1 MNRYWRYLNGLI
13 MGVFFLLNL
22 AACVTIPQESADLS
36 IELGKQI
43 SSLES
48 THLALLDKYFIE
60 KRDRV
65 DQFLIREWV
74 PEFAAQFFANDQIK
88 QLWDKVVHSNDPA
101 DRLQFIVMFGP
112 KLQGKINQKRLELIR
127 PLDEAERLIKQNL
140 NSNYNQAYA
149 INNSISSFLV
159 SASKVADNR
168 NRYLDMFGVKDKTLT
183 GILDQVDTAVESLAE
198 KAEKVASKEDKAKE
212 YYQKFTDL
220 KNKLKERGGK

>member
-1 MNRYWRYLNGLI
+1 MNEQGYLLKRLFVG
-13 MGVFFLLNL
+13 FFLLSMS
-22 AACVTIPQESADLS
+22 ACATIPNESADLS

-48 THLALLDKYFIE
+48 THMALVDKYFAE

-65 DQFLIREWV
+65 DEFLVREWV
-74 PEFAAQFFANDQIK
+74 PEFAAQFFANEQIK
-88 QLWDKVVHSNDPA
+88 DLWDQVVRSNDPA

-140 NSNYNQAYA
+140 SSNYNQAYA
-149 INNSISSFLV
+149 INNSITSFLV

-168 NRYLDMFGVKDKTLT
+168 NRYLEMLGVKDEMLAEV
-183 GILDQVDTAVESLAE
+183 LEQVDTAVESLAD

-212 YYQKFTDL
+212 YYQKLADL
-220 KNKLKERGGK
+220 KNKLKNRGAK